1 MANKSNQCVAMDL
14 KLDFTIY
21 LLYLRY
27 VVTTDSS
34 KIYYTKKPE
43 EVINTIL
50 IQWVGAGYGIM
61 DLILTDNGGEF
72 TAQEIEK
79 VASILNAN
87 ALTTA
92 AESPFQNGL
101 CERNHAVTDNTLL
114 KL

>member
-1 MANKSNQCVAMDL
+1 M
-14 KLDFTIY
+14 DFTIY
-21 LLYLRY
+21 LLYLTY

-34 KIYYTKKPE
+34 KIYYMKKPE
-43 EVINTIL
+43 EVINTIVT
-50 IQWVGAGYGIM
+50 QWVGAGYGIT

-72 TAQEIEK
+72 TAQIEK

-87 ALTTA
+87 VLTTA

-101 CERNHAVTDNTLL
+101 CERNHAVTDNMLL